1 MLENLSFVLLGLS
14 VVVAILTFV
23 GAHNSPIPMPNIS
36 KAGCL
41 VTVVLLLCGFGLGL
55 YPPISNFNDCASRC
69 ETAMADMEGEHGEF
83 DEFVSPG
90 RVDYKA
96 CHKGARESDAKSKKA
111 AAEAGDSSLFTPS
124 DPEVIEARCMAQ
136 GIDRCTVA
144 CFDSTKD

>member
-14 VVVAILTFV
+14 VIVAALTFI

-41 VTVVLLLCGFGLGL
+41 VAVVLLLCGFGLGL
-55 YPPISNFNDCASRC
+55 YPPVSQFNTCASKC
-69 ETAMADMEGEHGEF
+69 EAAMADMEGEHGEF
-83 DEFVSPG
+83 DEHVSPG

-96 CHKGARESDAKSKKA
+96 CHKGARESDAKNKKA
-111 AAEAGDSSLFTPS
+111 AAEAGDDSLFQPS

-136 GIDRCTVA
+136 GIDRCTVV